1 MRALSK
7 LRLLLVGIV
16 AVAATL
22 TGQNKPPVSTAIPNY
37 DLKTEVRIRGLVLDS
52 NDHPCPIS
60 GGLGSHLLL
69 KTQDGTIE
77 VHLGPTKF
85 VNEYELTLVRGN
97 TVEVLGSRLFF
108 EGRDALLAREIT
120 RGEETFVF
128 RDANGKPVW

>member
-7 LRLLLVGIV
+7 VRLLLVGIV
-16 AVAATL
+16 VVAATL
-22 TGQNKPPVSTAIPNY
+22 TSQNRPPGSTAIPNY
-37 DLKTEVRIRGLVLDS
+37 DLKTEVRISGIVLDAK
-52 NDHPCPIS
+52 DHPCPIS

-77 VHLGPTKF
+77 VHLGPSKF
-85 VNEYELTLVRGN
+85 VNENQLILDRGN
-97 TVEVLGSRLFF
+97 TIEVLGSRVIF